1 MFTYKDLVEK
11 YDMFFI
17 EPGER
22 QHRNMLTLIFQ
33 QYICSP
39 EGVIR
44 YITPEEYEQ
53 PIEFETLME
62 IFEQIY
68 EKGRIGGV

>member
-1 MFTYKDLVEK
+1 
-11 YDMFFI
+11 
-17 EPGER
+17 
-22 QHRNMLTLIFQ
+22 MLTLIFQ

-39 EGVIR
+39 EEVIR

-68 EKGRIGGV
+68 EKGRIRGV

>member
-22 QHRNMLTLIFQ
+22 QQ
-33 QYICSP
+33 
-39 EGVIR
+39 EVIR

-68 EKGRIGGV
+68 EKGRIRGV

>member
-11 YDMFFI
+11 CDMFFI

-22 QHRNMLTLIFQ
+22 HHRNMLTLIFQ

-39 EGVIR
+39 EEVIR
-44 YITPEEYEQ
+44 YITPRSWMFINVFYWG
-53 PIEFETLME
+53 TND
-62 IFEQIY
+62 
-68 EKGRIGGV
+68 K